1 MAAKSSIRDSG
12 RVLELSLSETD
23 KLAKLVPDRP
33 SVNLIDAFKEVSDL
47 SDIRKKNNLESEV
60 LNQAEVIEGSLRNV
74 GTHALSLIHI

>member
-33 SVNLIDAFKEVSDL
+33 SVNLIDSFKEVSDL
-47 SDIRKKNNLESEV
+47 SDIRKKNNL
-60 LNQAEVIEGSLRNV
+60 G
-74 GTHALSLIHI
+74 